1 MSIIRELAHD
11 SVKTDQKSLIAVRV
25 SIFIAVVLIGFFL
38 IVFSINDYG
47 QVAYLTETTGGHSA
61 ELFATSPEDVAELKI
76 DHRVKRL
83 ALIQREELED
93 TSLKRPQMEIDYL
106 DAPMYEYKCVE
117 LASGKYPQ
125 NSDELLVSE
134 LFLISNK

>member
-76 DHRVKRL
+76 KNPVIPLPKGL
-83 ALIQREELED
+83 W
-93 TSLKRPQMEIDYL
+93 
-106 DAPMYEYKCVE
+106 
-117 LASGKYPQ
+117 
-125 NSDELLVSE
+125 
-134 LFLISNK
+134 